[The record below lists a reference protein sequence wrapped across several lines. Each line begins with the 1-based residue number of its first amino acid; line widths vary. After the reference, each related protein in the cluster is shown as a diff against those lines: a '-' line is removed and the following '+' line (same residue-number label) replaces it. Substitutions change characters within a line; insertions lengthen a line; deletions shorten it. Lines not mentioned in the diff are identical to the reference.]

1 MHVCVTDVG
10 WQQITVNMTPY
21 ANSSVMLM
29 FLDHGN
35 RLRVK
40 GTAVK
45 GYDTYPQF
53 GPNGRQTSGSADV
66 DGTAESYEADVADDG
81 EPGRGVDR
89 FRLLLNGARVTGLD
103 DHLAGGNIQLHKQQC
118 Q

>member
-1 MHVCVTDVG
+1 
-10 WQQITVNMTPY
+10 
-21 ANSSVMLM
+21 
-29 FLDHGN
+29 
-35 RLRVK
+35 LRVK